1 MTGHY
6 GDAAKNKQRQ
16 PLVTSFEELVHASGL
31 AGATTA
37 LDDVTVLAAVEQCYG
52 LGGDLRRIATE
63 KDDTFELR
71 TDTAQRL
78 LVKISGPAESPEVV
92 NLQTEAL
99 LHVSGIA
106 PTLPVPALTAGNDG
120 RYEYDIASMIG
131 DHTPRILRIM
141 AFLDG
146 APLASHDPTP
156 GQLAVVGSTHAQ
168 LTTALAS
175 FTHAAQRRV
184 LAWDL
189 RYVPVLRELVCRV
202 DEPVRRAR
210 AAAVIDAF
218 EAAISNHGCALK
230 HHVVHGDFSPHNVL
244 ADPTRPGYV
253 TGVIDFG
260 DVNDTPEVFDIAIA
274 LSNQLDPYADDPW
287 AGALNMFAGY
297 ARTRPL
303 GHDEIRLLPAAVAA
317 RSLQRAL
324 IAQWRA
330 VRDPTRAEYVLS
342 HARNDWAVIERLSPA
357 TWHTVIE
364 RVDAVNSSH
373 EIGMS

>member
-1 MTGHY
+1 MTRHSC
-6 GDAAKNKQRQ
+6 DAVTTKQR
-16 PLVTSFEELVHASGL
+16 PLVRSFDELVHASGL
-31 AGATTA
+31 AEAATP
-37 LDDVTVLAAVEQCYG
+37 LDDLAVLAAVKQCYG

-99 LHVSGIA
+99 LHVSGTA
-106 PTLPVPALTAGNDG
+106 PSLPVPTLAAGSDG

-131 DHTPRILRIM
+131 DHTSRILRIM

-146 APLASHDPTP
+146 VPLASHDPTP
-156 GQLAVVGSTHAQ
+156 GQLAVVGSAHAQ
-168 LTTALAS
+168 LASALSS
-175 FTHAAQRRV
+175 FTHAEQRRV

-189 RYVPVLRELVCRV
+189 RYIPVLRELVCRV
-202 DEPVRRAR
+202 DEPGRRAR
-210 AAAVIDAF
+210 AAVVIDAF
-218 EAAISNHGCALK
+218 EAAISKHGGALK

-244 ADPTRPGYV
+244 VDPTRPGYL

-260 DVNDTPEVFDIAIA
+260 DVNDTPEVFDVAIA

-287 AGALNMFAGY
+287 ARALKMFTGY

-303 GHDEIRLLPAAVAA
+303 DHDEILLLPTAVVA

-324 IAQWRA
+324 IAHWRA
-330 VRDPTRAEYVLS
+330 SHDPTRAEYVLS
-342 HARNDWAVIERLSPA
+342 HARNDWGVIERLRPA
-357 TWHTVIE
+357 TWHTVVE
-364 RVDAVNSSH
+364 RVVAVNSSD

>member
-1 MTGHY
+1 MTGPSR
-6 GDAAKNKQRQ
+6 DAAKN
-16 PLVTSFEELVHASGL
+16 TSFEELIHASGL
-31 AGATTA
+31 AGVTA
-37 LDDVTVLAAVEQCYG
+37 PLDDVTVLAAVEQCYG
-52 LGGDLRRIATE
+52 IGGDLRRIATE

-71 TDTAQRL
+71 PDTAQRL
-78 LVKISGPAESPEVV
+78 LVKVSGPAESPEVV

-106 PTLPVPALTAGNDG
+106 PMLPVPALTAGSDG
-120 RYEYDIASMIG
+120 RYEYDIAGMIG
-131 DHTPRILRIM
+131 DNAPRILRIM

-146 APLASHDPTP
+146 APLASQNPTP

-175 FTHAAQRRV
+175 FTHTEQRRV

-189 RYVPVLRELVCRV
+189 RYVPVLRELVCHV

-210 AAAVIDAF
+210 AADVIDAF
-218 EAAISNHGCALK
+218 EAAISNHHYALK
-230 HHVVHGDFSPHNVL
+230 NHVVHGDFSPHNVL
-244 ADPTRPGYV
+244 VDPTRPSYV

-260 DVNDTPEVFDIAIA
+260 DVNDTPEVFDVAIA

-287 AGALNMFAGY
+287 AGALNMFTGY
-297 ARTRPL
+297 ARSRPL
-303 GHDEIRLLPAAVAA
+303 DHDEILLLPSAVVA

-324 IAQWRA
+324 IAHWRA
-330 VRDPTRAEYVLS
+330 SHDPTRSEYVLS

-357 TWHTVIE
+357 TWRTVIE
-364 RVDAVNSSH
+364 RVHVVNSSH
-373 EIGMS
+373 EVGMS